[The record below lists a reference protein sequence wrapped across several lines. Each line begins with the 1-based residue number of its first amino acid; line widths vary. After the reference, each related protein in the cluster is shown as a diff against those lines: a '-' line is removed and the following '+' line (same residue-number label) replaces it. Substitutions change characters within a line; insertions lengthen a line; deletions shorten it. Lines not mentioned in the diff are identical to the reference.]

1 MEFERCKKTRKYLD
15 VAPLVDVVFN
25 LLLFFVITYNVAAD
39 PAIRIRL
46 PESAMAA
53 AAATEPVVITLNS
66 DGDIHVGEQPV
77 VMAEISELLRLQL
90 GATGERSVRIRADQE
105 AAVGLLVQVVDE
117 VKRSGCSAFSLVTAR
132 KSGT

>member
-1 MEFERCKKTRKYLD
+1 

-46 PESAMAA
+46 PESAMAD
-53 AAATEPVVITLNS
+53 ATAEEPLLITLTSEGN
-66 DGDIHVGEQPV
+66 IIVGEQPV
-77 VMAEISELLRLQL
+77 AITEISELLRLRIE
-90 GATGERSVRIRADQE
+90 ATAETSVRIKADQDV
-105 AAVGLLVQVVDE
+105 AVGLLVQVVDE

-132 KSGT
+132 KPGG